1 VSANRRQCK
10 ALDTDLEQ
18 LGTEG
23 SAASTPGS
31 VRFDSNDP
39 KSLISA
45 TCRLV
50 DEALSLLEHA
60 KNAGDSRTAL
70 TALREARDGLSLL
83 MKTAGMLGS
92 DGATVN
98 IVDARRQS
106 VALLSKLTEDE
117 LRAIAAMASGVP
129 ALGSAEIIDVES
141 TPIDG

>member
-1 VSANRRQCK
+1 MSANRRQCK

-60 KNAGDSRTAL
+60 KNAGDSR